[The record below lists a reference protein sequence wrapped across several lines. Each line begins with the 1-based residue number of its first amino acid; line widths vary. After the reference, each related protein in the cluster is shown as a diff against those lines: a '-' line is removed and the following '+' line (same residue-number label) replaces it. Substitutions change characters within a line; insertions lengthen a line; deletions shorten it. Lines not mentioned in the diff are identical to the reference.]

1 MEETREL
8 IEKYALQNAVKYKAA
23 PNAGAVMGKLMGEH
37 PELRARA
44 KEVSPLVNEVL
55 AEIEKT
61 SLEEWQKR
69 LEAIAPEL
77 IAELSIKKE
86 PDKGLPALEGAE
98 NGVVM
103 RFAPNP
109 NGPPT
114 LGSARGII
122 VNSEYVKKYGGTFII
137 RFDDTDPVKKRPMPE
152 AYGWYLEDCNWLGAK
167 PDLVITA
174 SERIDRYYPI
184 AEELIRR
191 GGAYVCGCAQGVFK
205 EHKDKGVP
213 CAHRDQSVE
222 QNLELWKQM
231 LDGRMAEG
239 QAVLRVKTDMSHK
252 DPAIRDWPAFR
263 IVTAPHPLVGDRYR
277 VWPLLDFESAVE
289 DHLLGTTHILRGK
302 DLADSGSR
310 QRYLYQYLG
319 WEYPK
324 VVHWGRIKIHQF
336 GSFSTSK
343 LRKAIEA
350 GEYSGWDD
358 PRVPTVRA
366 MRCRGIRPEALR
378 KFMIDLGVGET
389 DISIS
394 MDSIYA
400 ENRKLIDPEAN
411 RYFFVWNPVL
421 LQIEG
426 DVPAF
431 AHAPLHPAID
441 RGWRDIPAGNEL
453 FICGSD
459 LEGLKI
465 GDKVRLKDLCNVE
478 ITSLNP
484 ARAWAEGTKMSK
496 RIKIIHWAPESGLP
510 VKVMRP
516 DGIDEGIGE
525 AGIAKELHHVV
536 QFERYGFV
544 RINRLGKAGI
554 AKEIDHD
561 LIEPI
566 VAYFAHR

>member
-1 MEETREL
+1 MEEIREL
-8 IEKYALQNAVKYKAA
+8 IEKYALQNAVKYRAA

-44 KEVSPLVNEVL
+44 KEVSPLVKEVL
-55 AEIEKT
+55 AGVEKT
-61 SLEEWQKR
+61 SLDEWQAR
-69 LEAIAPEL
+69 LQAIAPEL
-77 IAELSIKKE
+77 LTELSEKKE
-86 PDKGLPALEGAE
+86 PDKGLPALDGAE
-98 NGVVM
+98 KGVVM

-122 VNSEYVKKYGGTFII
+122 VNSEYVKKYGGKFII

-152 AYGWYLEDCNWLGAK
+152 AYGWYLEDCEWLGAK

-174 SERIDRYYPI
+174 SERVDRYYPI

-191 GGAYVCGCAQGVFK
+191 GGAYVCGCAQAVFK
-205 EHKDKGVP
+205 ENKDKGIA
-213 CAHRDQSVE
+213 CEHRDQSVE
-222 QNLELWKQM
+222 QNLDLWRQM
-231 LDGRMAEG
+231 LDGRMPEG
-239 QAVLRVKTDMSHK
+239 GAVLRVKTDMHHK
-252 DPAIRDWPAFR
+252 DPAMRDWPAFR
-263 IVTAPHPLVGDRYR
+263 IVTASHPLVGTKFR

-289 DHLLGTTHILRGK
+289 DHLLGTTHIIRGK
-302 DLADSGSR
+302 DLTDSGSR
-310 QRYLYQYLG
+310 QRYLYSYLG
-319 WEYPK
+319 WRYPH
-324 VVHWGRIKIHQF
+324 VIHWGRVKIHQF

-343 LRKAIEA
+343 LRKSIEA
-350 GEYSGWDD
+350 GEYSGWED

-411 RYFFVWNPVL
+411 RRFFVWDPVSL
-421 LQIEG
+421 EIEG
-426 DVPAF
+426 DVPAV
-431 AHAPLHPAID
+431 AHAPLHPTAD
-441 RGWRDIPAGNEL
+441 RGFREIPAGNKL
-453 FICGSD
+453 FICKSD
-459 LEGLKI
+459 LEAFKV
-465 GDKVRLKDLCNVE
+465 GDNIRLKDLCNVE
-478 ITSLNP
+478 ITSLEP
-484 ARAWAEGTKMSK
+484 PKARFLGKDMGK
-496 RIKIIHWAPESGLP
+496 RTKIIHWAPFDGVN
-510 VKVMRP
+510 VKVMKP

-525 AGIAKELHHVV
+525 AGIAGELGKVV

-544 RINRLGKAGI
+544 RINCLG
-554 AKEIDHD
+554 
-561 LIEPI
+561 EPI

>member
-1 MEETREL
+1 MAKIREL

-44 KEVSPLVNEVL
+44 KEVSPLVKEVL
-55 AEIEKT
+55 AEVEKT
-61 SLEEWQKR
+61 SPEEWRQR
-69 LEAIAPEL
+69 LEAVAPEL
-77 IAELSIKKE
+77 LEELAERKE
-86 PDKGLPALEGAE
+86 PDKGLPRLEGIE
-98 NGVVM
+98 KGVVM

-122 VNSEYVKKYGGTFII
+122 VNSEYVKKYGGKFII

-152 AYGWYLEDCNWLGAK
+152 AYGWYLEDCEWLGAK
-167 PDLVITA
+167 PDEVFTA
-174 SERIDRYYPI
+174 SERIDLYYPI

-191 GGAYVCGCAQGVFK
+191 GGAYVCGCPQAVFK
-205 EHKDKGVP
+205 EHKDKGVA
-213 CAHRDQSVE
+213 CSHRGQSVE
-222 QNLELWKQM
+222 QNLELWRQM
-231 LDGRMAEG
+231 LDGRLAEG
-239 QAVLRVKTDMSHK
+239 EAVLRIKTDMSHK

-310 QRYLYQYLG
+310 QRYLYSHLG
-319 WEYPK
+319 WEYPR
-324 VVHWGRIKIHQF
+324 VIHWGRIKIHQF

-350 GEYSGWDD
+350 GEYTGWDD

-411 RYFFVWNPVL
+411 RYFFVWNPENL
-421 LQIEG
+421 EIEG
-426 DVPAF
+426 DVPAL
-431 AHAPLHPAID
+431 ARAPLHPAID
-441 RGWRDIPAGNEL
+441 RGYREIPAGNNI
-453 FICGSD
+453 FICRSD
-459 LEGLKI
+459 LEGLKP
-465 GDKVRLKDLCNVE
+465 GDRIRLKDLCNVE
-478 ITSLNP
+478 IIAMDP
-484 ARAWAEGTKMSK
+484 AKARFEGKAVGKKM
-496 RIKIIHWAPESGLP
+496 KIIHWAPANGLAI
-510 VKVMRP
+510 KVMKP
-516 DGIDEGIGE
+516 DGVDEGVGE
-525 AGIAKELHHVV
+525 AGIAKELNRVV

-544 RINRLGKAGI
+544 RINRLGT
-554 AKEIDHD
+554 
-561 LIEPI
+561 PI
-566 VAYFAHR
+566 LAYFAHR

>member
-1 MEETREL
+1 MADIREL

-37 PELRARA
+37 PELRTRA
-44 KEVSPLVNEVL
+44 KEVSPLVKEVL
-55 AEIEKT
+55 AEVEKT
-61 SLEEWQKR
+61 SPEEWKQR
-69 LEAIAPEL
+69 LKAVAPEL
-77 IAELSIKKE
+77 LEELSERKE
-86 PDKGLPALEGAE
+86 PDKGLPPLEDTQ
-98 NGVVM
+98 NGVIM

-122 VNSEYVKKYGGTFII
+122 VNSEYVKKYGGKFII

-152 AYGWYLEDCNWLGAK
+152 AYGWYLEDCDWLGAR
-167 PDLVITA
+167 PDEIITA
-174 SERIDRYYPI
+174 SERIDLYYPV
-184 AEELIRR
+184 AEELILK
-191 GGAYVCGCAQGVFK
+191 GGAYVCGCPQAVFK
-205 EHKDKGVP
+205 DHKDKGVA
-213 CAHRDQSVE
+213 CSHRGQSVA
-222 QNLELWKQM
+222 QNLDLWRQM
-231 LDGRMAEG
+231 LDGRLAEG
-239 QAVLRVKTDMSHK
+239 EAVLRVKTDMSHK

-263 IVTAPHPLVGDRYR
+263 IVTTPHPLVGDRYR

-310 QRYLYQYLG
+310 QRYLYSHLG
-319 WEYPK
+319 WKYPK
-324 VVHWGRIKIHQF
+324 VIHWGRIKIHQF

-350 GEYSGWDD
+350 GEYTGWDD

-411 RYFFVWNPVL
+411 RYFFVWNPVKL
-421 LQIEG
+421 EIEG
-426 DVPAF
+426 DVPAL
-431 AHAPLHPAID
+431 ARAPLHPTID
-441 RGWRDIPAGNEL
+441 RAFREIPAGNNI
-453 FICGSD
+453 FICRSD
-459 LEGLKI
+459 LENLKP
-465 GDKVRLKDLCNVE
+465 GDNIRLKDLCNVE
-478 ITSLNP
+478 ILSLEP
-484 ARAWAEGTKMSK
+484 ALARFAGQAVGK
-496 RIKIIHWAPESGLP
+496 RVKIIHWAPANGLA
-510 VKVMRP
+510 VKVMKP
-516 DGIDEGIGE
+516 DGIDEGVGE
-525 AGIAKELHHVV
+525 AGIAGELNRVV

-544 RINRLGKAGI
+544 RINKLG
-554 AKEIDHD
+554 
-561 LIEPI
+561 EPI

>member
-1 MEETREL
+1 MEEIREL
-8 IEKYALQNAVKYKAA
+8 IEKYALQNAVKYNAA

-44 KEVSPLVNEVL
+44 KEVSPLVKEVL
-55 AEIEKT
+55 LQVEK
-61 SLEEWQKR
+61 SSPEEWKRR

-77 IAELSIKKE
+77 LTELSEKKE

-98 NGVVM
+98 GGVVM

-122 VNSEYVKKYGGTFII
+122 VNSEYVKKYGGKFII

-152 AYGWYLEDCNWLGAK
+152 AYGWYLEDCEWLGAH

-174 SERIDRYYPI
+174 SERVDQYYPI

-191 GGAYVCGCAQGVFK
+191 GGAYVCGCPQAVFK
-205 EHKDKGVP
+205 EHKDRGIE
-213 CAHRDQSVE
+213 CEHRGRSVE
-222 QNLELWKQM
+222 ENLSLWKQM
-231 LDGRMAEG
+231 LDGTLAEG
-239 QAVLRVKTDMSHK
+239 QAVLRVKTDMHHK

-263 IVTAPHPLVGDRYR
+263 IVTTPHPLVGSKYR

-289 DHLLGTTHILRGK
+289 DHLLGTTHIIRGK

-310 QRYLYQYLG
+310 QRYLYSHLG
-319 WEYPK
+319 WQYPR
-324 VVHWGRIKIHQF
+324 VIHWGRIKIHQF

-366 MRCRGIRPEALR
+366 VRGRGIRAEALR

-400 ENRKLIDPEAN
+400 ENRKIIDPEAN
-411 RYFFVWNPVL
+411 RRFFVWDPVAL
-421 LQIEG
+421 EIEG
-426 DVPAF
+426 DVPAV

-441 RGWRDIPAGNEL
+441 RGLREIPAGNKL
-453 FICGSD
+453 FICRSD
-459 LEGLKI
+459 LAALKV
-465 GDKVRLKDLCNVE
+465 GDNIRLKDLCNVE
-478 ITSLNP
+478 ITSLEP
-484 ARAWAEGTKMSK
+484 ARARFLAREMAQRT
-496 RIKIIHWAPESGLP
+496 RIIHWAPADGP
-510 VKVMRP
+510 GVVVKKP
-516 DGIDEGIGE
+516 DGVDEGVGE
-525 AGIAKELHHVV
+525 AGIAEELGRVV

-544 RINRLGKAGI
+544 RVSSVGER
-554 AKEIDHD
+554 
-561 LIEPI
+561 I
-566 VAYFAHR
+566 VANFAHR

>member
-1 MEETREL
+1 MEEIREL
-8 IEKYALQNAVKYKAA
+8 IEKYALQNAVKYNAA
-23 PNAGAVMGKLMGEH
+23 PKAGAVMGKLMGEH
-37 PELRARA
+37 PALRSRA
-44 KEVSPLVNEVL
+44 KEVSPLVAEVL
-55 AEIEKT
+55 AVVEKT
-61 SLEEWQKR
+61 GPEEWQKR

-77 IAELSIKKE
+77 LAELSEKKE

-98 NGVVM
+98 GGVVM

-122 VNSEYVKKYGGTFII
+122 VNSEYVKKYGGKFII

-152 AYGWYLEDCNWLGAK
+152 AYGWYLEDCRWLGAR

-174 SERIDRYYPI
+174 SERVEQYYPI

-191 GGAYVCGCAQGVFK
+191 GGAYVCGCPQAAFK
-205 EHKDKGVP
+205 EHKDKGVE
-213 CAHRDQSVE
+213 CRHRSQSVE
-222 QNLELWKQM
+222 ENLELWKGM
-231 LDGRMAEG
+231 LDGTVAEG
-239 QAVLRVKTDMSHK
+239 EAVLRVKTDMHHK

-263 IVTAPHPLVGDRYR
+263 IVTAPHPLVGDKYR

-289 DHLLGTTHILRGK
+289 DHLLGTTHIIRGK

-310 QRYLYQYLG
+310 QRYLYQHLG
-319 WEYPK
+319 WQYPR

-366 MRCRGIRPEALR
+366 MRCRGIRAEALR

-400 ENRKLIDPEAN
+400 ENRKIIDSEAN
-411 RYFFVWNPVL
+411 RRFFVWDPVAL
-421 LQIEG
+421 EIEG
-426 DVPAF
+426 DVPAL
-431 AHAPLHPAID
+431 AQAPLHPAID
-441 RGWRDIPAGNEL
+441 RGFREIPAGNRL
-453 FICGSD
+453 FICKSD
-459 LEGLKI
+459 LEGLKV
-465 GDKVRLKDLCNVE
+465 GDNIRLKDLCNIE
-478 ITSLNP
+478 IISLEP
-484 ARAWAEGTKMSK
+484 ARARFLARDMGQRT
-496 RIKIIHWAPESGLP
+496 KIIHWAPVDGP
-510 VKVMRP
+510 KVRVLRP
-516 DGIDEGIGE
+516 DGADEGFGE
-525 AGIAKELHHVV
+525 AGIAEELGRVV

-544 RINRLGKAGI
+544 QVNGVG
-554 AKEIDHD
+554 
-561 LIEPI
+561 EPI

>member
-1 MEETREL
+1 MAEIREL
-8 IEKYALQNAVKYKAA
+8 IEKYALQNAVKYKTA

-44 KEVSPLVNEVL
+44 KEVSPLVKEVL
-55 AEIEKT
+55 AEVEKT
-61 SLEEWQKR
+61 RPEEWRQR
-69 LEAIAPEL
+69 LEAVAPEL
-77 IAELSIKKE
+77 LEELAERKE
-86 PDKGLPALEGAE
+86 PDKGLPPLEGIE
-98 NGVVM
+98 MGVVM

-122 VNSEYVKKYGGTFII
+122 VNSEYVKKYGGKFII

-152 AYGWYLEDCNWLGAK
+152 AYGWYLEDCQWLGAK
-167 PDLVITA
+167 PDEVITA
-174 SERIDRYYPI
+174 SKRIDLYYPI

-191 GGAYVCGCAQGVFK
+191 GGAYVCGCPQAVFK
-205 EHKDKGVP
+205 EHKDKGVA
-213 CAHRDQSVE
+213 CSHRGQSME
-222 QNLELWKQM
+222 QNLELWRQM
-231 LDGRMAEG
+231 LDGRLAEG
-239 QAVLRVKTDMSHK
+239 EAVLRIKTDMSHK

-310 QRYLYQYLG
+310 QRYLYSHLG
-319 WEYPK
+319 WEYPR

-350 GEYSGWDD
+350 GEYTGWDD

-411 RYFFVWNPVL
+411 RYFFVWNPVNFE
-421 LQIEG
+421 IEG
-426 DVPAF
+426 DVPAL
-431 AHAPLHPAID
+431 AHAPLHPTID
-441 RGWRDIPAGNEL
+441 RGFREIPAGNNI
-453 FICGSD
+453 FVCRSD
-459 LEGLKI
+459 LEGLVT
-465 GDKVRLKDLCNVE
+465 GDRIRLKDLCNVE
-478 ITSLNP
+478 IIAMDP
-484 ARAWAEGTKMSK
+484 AKARFEGKAVGKKM
-496 RIKIIHWAPESGLP
+496 KIIHWAPANGLAI
-510 VKVMRP
+510 KVMKP
-516 DGIDEGIGE
+516 DGVDEGVGE
-525 AGIAKELHHVV
+525 AGIARELNRVV

-544 RINRLGKAGI
+544 RINRLGT
-554 AKEIDHD
+554 
-561 LIEPI
+561 PI
-566 VAYFAHR
+566 LAYFAHR

>member
-1 MEETREL
+1 MEEIREL
-8 IEKYALQNAVKYKAA
+8 IEKYALQNAVKYNAA
-23 PNAGAVMGKLMGEH
+23 PKAGAVMGKLMGEH
-37 PELRARA
+37 PHLRSRA
-44 KEVSPLVNEVL
+44 KEVSPLVAEVL
-55 AEIEKT
+55 ATVEKT
-61 SLEEWQKR
+61 SPEEWQKR

-77 IAELSIKKE
+77 LAELSEKKE

-98 NGVVM
+98 GGVVM

-122 VNSEYVKKYGGTFII
+122 VNSEYVKKYGGKFII

-152 AYGWYLEDCNWLGAK
+152 AYGWYLEDCRWLGAE

-174 SERIDRYYPI
+174 SERVEQYYPI

-191 GGAYVCGCAQGVFK
+191 GGAYVCGCAQAEFK
-205 EHKDKGVP
+205 EHKDKGIE
-213 CAHRDQSVE
+213 CQHRGQSLE
-222 QNLELWKQM
+222 ENLALWRGM
-231 LDGRMAEG
+231 LDGTVAEG
-239 QAVLRVKTDMSHK
+239 GAVLRVKTDMHHK

-263 IVTAPHPLVGDRYR
+263 IVTAPHPLVGDKYR

-289 DHLLGTTHILRGK
+289 DHLLGTTHIIRGK
-302 DLADSGSR
+302 DLTDSGSR
-310 QRYLYQYLG
+310 QRYLYQHLG
-319 WEYPK
+319 WQYPR
-324 VVHWGRIKIHQF
+324 VIHWGRIKIHQF

-366 MRCRGIRPEALR
+366 MRCRGIRAEALR

-400 ENRKLIDPEAN
+400 ENRKIIDPEAN
-411 RYFFVWNPVL
+411 RRFFVWEPVKL
-421 LQIEG
+421 EIEG
-426 DVPAF
+426 DVPAQ
-431 AHAPLHPAID
+431 AHAPLHPTIE
-441 RGWRDIPAGNEL
+441 RGVREIPAGKRL
-453 FICGSD
+453 FICKSD
-459 LEGLKI
+459 LAGLKAGEVI
-465 GDKVRLKDLCNVE
+465 RLKDLCNIE
-478 ITSLNP
+478 IVSLEP
-484 ARAWAEGTKMSK
+484 ARARFAGKDVGKKT
-496 RIKIIHWAPESGLP
+496 RIIHWAPADGSRVRVL
-510 VKVMRP
+510 RP
-516 DGIDEGIGE
+516 DGMDEGVGE
-525 AGIAKELHHVV
+525 TGIAGELGRVV

-544 RINRLGKAGI
+544 QVNSVG
-554 AKEIDHD
+554 
-561 LIEPI
+561 EPI

>member
-1 MEETREL
+1 MDEIGEL

-37 PELRARA
+37 PELRPRA
-44 KEVSPLVNEVL
+44 KEITPQIAAVL
-55 AEIEKT
+55 AGIERM
-61 SLEEWQKR
+61 SPDEWQKR

-77 IAELSIKKE
+77 ITELSVRKE
-86 PDKGLPALEGAE
+86 PSKGLPPLEGAE
-98 NGVVM
+98 SGVIM

-122 VNSEYVKKYGGTFII
+122 INSEYVKRYGGEFII

-152 AYGWYLEDCNWLGAK
+152 AYGWYLEDCEWLDSN
-167 PDLVITA
+167 PDKVITA
-174 SERIDRYYPI
+174 SERVPYYYDV
-184 AEELIRR
+184 AEELISR
-191 GGAYVCGCAQGVFK
+191 GGAYVCQCAQEVFK

-213 CAHRDQSVE
+213 CPHWDRDIDV
-222 QNLELWKQM
+222 NMDLWRGMLE
-231 LDGRMAEG
+231 GEFGEG
-239 QAVLRVKTDMSHK
+239 QAVLRVRTDMYHK
-252 DPAIRDWPAFR
+252 DPAIRDWVAFR
-263 IVTAPHPLVGDRYR
+263 IVTASHPIVGDRYR

-302 DLADSGSR
+302 DLADSETR
-310 QRYLYQYLG
+310 QRYLYSHMG
-319 WEYPK
+319 WTYPQ

-343 LRKAIEA
+343 LRRAIEA

-366 MRCRGIRPEALR
+366 LRCRGIRPEALR
-378 KFMIDLGVGET
+378 RFMIDLGVGET

-411 RYFFVWNPVL
+411 RYFFVWDPVEL
-421 LQIEG
+421 EIEG
-426 DVPAF
+426 DVPSM
-431 AHAPLHPAID
+431 AHAPLHPTVD
-441 RGWRDIPAGNEL
+441 RGFREIPAGNSL
-453 FICGSD
+453 LVCKSD
-459 LEGLKI
+459 ISALKI
-465 GDKVRLKDLCNVE
+465 GDRIRLKDLFNIE
-478 ITSLNP
+478 IIGLEPVKS
-484 ARAWAEGTKMSK
+484 RFIGTEIAK
-496 RIKIIHWAPESGLP
+496 RMKIVHWAPENGVRVRVL
-510 VKVMRP
+510 RP

-525 AGIAKELHHVV
+525 AGIAGELGRVV

-544 RINRLGKAGI
+544 RINRLG
-554 AKEIDHD
+554 D
-561 LIEPI
+561 PI
-566 VAYFAHR
+566 VAYFAHK